1 MTAAASIARATV
13 VPWIVQCSFEVGGPC
28 ADGTQEFGSYL
39 EVIEAPLTAAPI
51 VEDIVAP
58 MGATR
63 VIRAEVY
70 PAMQFDSMPLD
81 LRGQYARHYRLF
93 MYWERARV
101 RGKTVKQLEPWVDY
115 GPDTIEGAVAR
126 WKVGN
131 CVMWTG
137 D

>member
-1 MTAAASIARATV
+1 MSAAASIARATV
-13 VPWIVQCSFEVGGPC
+13 VPWIVEIRFEVGGPC
-28 ADGTQEFGSYL
+28 RDGTREPGNYL
-39 EVIEAPLTAAPI
+39 EIIEAPLTAAP
-51 VEDIVAP
+51 VPEDIVAP

-63 VIRAEVY
+63 ILRAEVY
-70 PAMQFDSMPLD
+70 PAIQFDGMTLE
-81 LRGQYARHYRLF
+81 LREQYKRHYRMF